1 MSSWGSH
8 SSPGTVTQPQHTN
21 SPQQQTMNSCVQHCS
36 YLLTLP
42 ERARTSLLYLVN
54 QLANMEHSF
63 HHILLL
69 EIKSLTDTF
78 SSILGSQSRDIY
90 RMSNSFSAIAKLLV
104 RQLDTDGAAAA
115 RYCWSDKASALSRA
129 L

>member
-1 MSSWGSH
+1 MCSLLFL
-8 SSPGTVTQPQHTN
+8 SPHTA
-21 SPQQQTMNSCVQHCS
+21 Q
-36 YLLTLP
+36 

-54 QLANMEHSF
+54 QLASMEHSF

-104 RQLDTDGAAAA
+104 RQLDADGATTAA
-115 RYCWSDKASALSRA
+115 RY
-129 L
+129 

>member
-1 MSSWGSH
+1 MGQPLFPRDSDSAPAHKLPTAANNEFLCSALFL
-8 SSPGTVTQPQHTN
+8 SPHAAQ
-21 SPQQQTMNSCVQHCS
+21 
-36 YLLTLP
+36 

-129 L
+129 P

>member
-1 MSSWGSH
+1 M
-8 SSPGTVTQPQHTN
+8 
-21 SPQQQTMNSCVQHCS
+21 
-36 YLLTLP
+36 
-42 ERARTSLLYLVN
+42 YLVN

-78 SSILGSQSRDIY
+78 SSILGTQSRDIY

-104 RQLDTDGAAAA
+104 RQLENDNASAA
-115 RYCWSDKASALSRA
+115 R
-129 L
+129 